1 MERFMRKHL
10 VAATI
15 TVATLTGLGAGF
27 AFGSPALVG
36 AQTDPSTTIA
46 KPADPAAPAT
56 PKPARVDYVSDALK
70 KLVAAGTITQTQADA
85 VAAAIKDARPAGGP
99 GGAGGPGMG
108 RGGHDGGMKGGMMA
122 GGAGIIDAAAKALG
136 ITADELITQVK
147 AGTTVAKIAESKNV
161 PLNTVVSAVV
171 TELSTKLDD
180 AVKAGKLTQADA
192 DAKKAALTK
201 TVTDFANGTMP
212 MPGAGRGQGGPGG
225 PGMGG
230 PGMGGRGARGP
241 KPAAAPT
248 TPTSVA

>member
-1 MERFMRKHL
+1 MERLMRKHL

-46 KPADPAAPAT
+46 KPADPAAPTA
-56 PKPARVDYVSDALK
+56 PKSARVDYVTDALK
-70 KLVAAGTITQTQADA
+70 KLVTAGTITQAQADA

-108 RGGHDGGMKGGMMA
+108 RGGHDGGMRGGMMA
-122 GGAGIIDAAAKALG
+122 GGAGIIEAAAKALG
-136 ITADELITQVK
+136 ITSDELITQVK

-161 PLNTVVSAVV
+161 PLNTVVAAVV

-180 AVKAGKLTQADA
+180 AVRAGKLTQADA

-201 TVTDFANGTMP
+201 TVTDFANGSMP
-212 MPGAGRGQGGPGG
+212 IPGAGGRGQGGPGA
-225 PGMGG
+225 
-230 PGMGGRGARGP
+230 GGRGARGP

-248 TPTSVA
+248 TTTTIA